1 LYTKPL
7 LDLVRKD
14 VAWRWTEVEERSLR
28 GGIEALI
35 HSHLKGFTKL
45 LYDLPKSLLVCYSD
59 WSKLTN
65 SLNIVLRV
73 KDLRSRA
80 VEPAFFS
87 SKKLPDSYQNKS
99 STLSLE
105 EEENFAP
112 ITEEL
117 SPDMDEEYD
126 GIDHLEEMVNALT
139 KQVDKAKKKRDWALN
154 NVDSKTK
161 LPRPKQRVNALKA
174 EGLWLLASQQIDM
187 LDRDSCSTG
196 IVAYLDMGRL

>member
-99 STLSLE
+99 STLSEIASLA
-105 EEENFAP
+105 FG
-112 ITEEL
+112 L
-117 SPDMDEEYD
+117 
-126 GIDHLEEMVNALT
+126 
-139 KQVDKAKKKRDWALN
+139 
-154 NVDSKTK
+154 KTVK
-161 LPRPKQRVNALKA
+161 YIVQGRPVR
-174 EGLWLLASQQIDM
+174 
-187 LDRDSCSTG
+187 C
-196 IVAYLDMGRL
+196 YLDNLSAVYLIKRGLTDQDTISNCKMLHRFLCSLSNFCIEPVFIPGRFQLADFASR